1 MGKHK
6 KITQADRV
14 MKYMRDFGS
23 ISSLDAF
30 KDLGVTRLAAVV
42 HTLRHKNGH
51 VINMVTETSKNRY
64 GDPVRYGRYSIVE

>member
-1 MGKHK
+1 MEKRK

-30 KDLGVTRLAAVV
+30 KDLGVTRLSAVV
-42 HTLRHKNGH
+42 HTLRHKNGYA
-51 VINMVTETSKNRY
+51 INMVMETSKNRY
-64 GDPVRYGRYSIVE
+64 GDPVHYGRYSFAE